1 MADTATPTAGRG
13 TADVVERKQRYLFP
27 NVVTMYREPL
37 VLERGDGRTVWDG
50 DGRPYLDLF
59 GGILTTSLGHAHPRV
74 TDAVVEQ
81 ARKLAHTST
90 LYLNR
95 PMVDLAE
102 RLARLSPGGDWKTFF
117 TNSGTE
123 ANETAITLA
132 RAVTGSQEIIALRH
146 SYHGRSAVTMA
157 LTGSAVW
164 KLAGSQTAAVR
175 HAHNAYCYR
184 CAFHATYPNCDLA
197 CARDL
202 AELLKTE
209 TSGRVAALIAEP
221 VQGVGGFITPPPGYL
236 EIIVDLVRKAGGIY
250 VSDEVQTGFGRTG
263 KMFGYQHWGVT
274 PDVMTFAKGL
284 ANGLAVGATMAAP
297 KIADAFTGATI
308 STFGGN
314 PISMAAG
321 LATLDVIEGERIPE
335 RAERLGRRAFEVLQ
349 ATWDRHPATI
359 GDIRGLGLMI
369 GIELV
374 GENKAPAPEKL
385 SRILEITRE
394 EGILIGRGG
403 LYGNVIRLTPP
414 MTITE
419 TELDAGLA
427 ALSRSFD
434 RLEGGR

>member
-1 MADTATPTAGRG
+1 M
-13 TADVVERKQRYLFP
+13 
-27 NVVTMYREPL
+27 
-37 VLERGDGRTVWDG
+37 
-50 DGRPYLDLF
+50 
-59 GGILTTSLGHAHPRV
+59 
-74 TDAVVEQ
+74 
-81 ARKLAHTST
+81 
-90 LYLNR
+90 
-95 PMVDLAE
+95 
-102 RLARLSPGGDWKTFF
+102 
-117 TNSGTE
+117 
-123 ANETAITLA
+123 
-132 RAVTGSQEIIALRH
+132 
-146 SYHGRSAVTMA
+146 
-157 LTGSAVW
+157 
-164 KLAGSQTAAVR
+164 R
-175 HAHNAYCYR
+175 HAHNAYRYR

-221 VQGVGGFITPPPGYL
+221 VQGLGGFITPPAGYF

-284 ANGLAVGATMAAP
+284 ANGLAIGATIAAP

-321 LATLDVIEGERIPE
+321 VATLDVIEGERIPE
-335 RAERLGRRAFEVLQ
+335 RAGRLGRRAFEVLQ
-349 ATWDRHPATI
+349 ATRDRHPATI

-394 EGILIGRGG
+394 EGILVGRGG

-419 TELDAGLA
+419 AELDAGLA